1 MTSRPGLSVD
11 GLTVRYGSTDAV
23 RDVSIDVPAGSVLA
37 LVGPSG
43 CGKTTILRAVA
54 GLVDVAAGEI
64 RIGDRDVTRVSAA
77 RRNVGLVPQS
87 YAMFP
92 HMSVAANVAYGL
104 RARRTRRDVRE
115 RRVAEVLDL
124 VHLTEY
130 AQRRPAALSGGQRQR
145 VALARALAVDP
156 ALLLLDEP
164 LSALD
169 PQLRGG
175 LRRSLADNLA
185 RAGCTTVIVTHDQ
198 QEALALG
205 HTIAVVRAGEVVQVG
220 TPAELW
226 NAPADE
232 FVADF
237 LGSGRM
243 LPARRVGDTVH
254 LLDGRWVVP
263 VAALDAAGSR
273 RGDRVLVRRD
283 SLVPADPAAPGAV
296 TAVVR
301 NVEFAGSHT
310 RLRLDLGG
318 VELDLDH
325 PGVLAATPTL
335 TLAPRPGGIV
345 LL

>member
-1 MTSRPGLSVD
+1 MTSTHGLSIE
-11 GLTVRYGSTDAV
+11 GLTVRYGGTEAV
-23 RDVSIDVPAGSVLA
+23 RDVSLDVPAGSVLA

-54 GLVDVAAGEI
+54 GLVDVAAGHI
-64 RIGDRDVTRVSAA
+64 RIGDRDVTRVGAA

-92 HMSVAANVAYGL
+92 HLSVAGNVAYGL
-104 RARRTRRDVRE
+104 RARRARRDVRE

-175 LRRSLADNLA
+175 LRRSLAENLA
-185 RAGCTTVIVTHDQ
+185 QAGCTTVIVTHDQ

-205 HTIAVVRAGEVVQVG
+205 HTIAVVRDGRVVQHG
-220 TPAELW
+220 TPTELW

-237 LGSGRM
+237 LGSGRVF
-243 LPARRVGDTVH
+243 PARRTGDTVQ
-254 LLDGRWVVP
+254 LLDGRWTVP
-263 VAALDAAGSR
+263 VAALDTTR
-273 RGDRVLVRRD
+273 TRTGDRVLVRRD
-283 SLVPADPAAPGAV
+283 SLLPAPADAPGGV
-296 TAVVR
+296 TALVR

-310 RLRLDLGG
+310 RLRLDVGG
-318 VELDLDH
+318 VEFDLDH

-335 TLAPRPGGIV
+335 TLAPRPGGMV